1 VYRNHVIISGRK
13 MGKFAPPPPPPPQK
27 NTLVTTRS
35 RKEVNCSI
43 EIKLFAFDVTLEK
56 MMNKNHPLHK
66 RRGNRGRKDVS
77 PQLSIKFLDSSFQ
90 NFP

>member
-1 VYRNHVIISGRK
+1 MEKI
-13 MGKFAPPPPPPPQK
+13 APPPKKHLSQK
-27 NTLVTTRS
+27 TLVTTRS
-35 RKEVNCSI
+35 RKEVNCSS
-43 EIKLFAFDVTLEK
+43 ELKLFAFDVTLEK
-56 MMNKNHPLHK
+56 MMNKNHPLPK